1 MMFRISRKVAER
13 PMLENVRGF
22 TPPSERRDTADRNDP
37 ISRLNLFVQANNFH
51 LGGIKYPL
59 FTKIKVGKLQCKTK
73 CFKHPELIVEG
84 TVSIKFDPK
93 GESWQQVR
101 NTTKREKK
109 AKNHVAAL
117 VLRKVRAQWDNR
129 YNSNPGFAFSY
140 TNQRS
145 RDEVE
150 RLVVAVAPEARQR
163 GEGEAAGNSAET
175 EPSGEAAGN
184 SAENEPSASAGGGAP
199 NLPGILATAAELSG
213 ENAPSVRNEG
223 IGLPTH
229 DRAEEASLVLQASE
243 EQSEPAPSFVGGKK
257 EAQDYLSFPLTSQ
270 AALEASQAELRESQ
284 AALEASQAELRVSQA
299 ALQAS
304 QAELRVSQ
312 AALQASRAA
321 LQESKE
327 GARAEIAALRIFI
340 SGETKSMKEAIL
352 EGVRV
357 EREATMQ
364 EARNVKRSR
373 EESDQIRQIVLQCE
387 DQKRTIERLESD
399 LRAAELEK
407 VPVHNLD
414 SGEQETM
421 NIKKRKLDR
430 DEGSAS
436 ALYDIVKV
444 KSELVHDQQDE
455 MKYRDLFI
463 DKQQSELDQLEE
475 RLSEARNAGEQDAQT
490 IKGLVE
496 NIEALTEENKK
507 QMRQSRQ
514 AQTKKKR

>member
-1 MMFRISRKVAER
+1 MSLDSSRD
-13 PMLENVRGF
+13 G
-22 TPPSERRDTADRNDP
+22 
-37 ISRLNLFVQANNFH
+37 LNLLFSQVVRAGNGALPSTPRQPVAS
-51 LGGIKYPL
+51 LPKIAEETASPKAAKEVKPEPL
-59 FTKIKVGKLQCKTK
+59 NEKRIEKRQRQIDIGKMSVGYQHYTKAVPKNDRVVG
-73 CFKHPELIVEG
+73 
-84 TVSIKFDPK
+84 
-93 GESWQQVR
+93 
-101 NTTKREKK
+101 
-109 AKNHVAAL
+109 
-117 VLRKVRAQWDNR
+117 VLRHPVTPNKLERVSKRNFDAKMKSWRRYLHLWD
-129 YNSNPGFAFSY
+129 
-140 TNQRS
+140 
-145 RDEVE
+145 D
-150 RLVVAVAPEARQR
+150 
-163 GEGEAAGNSAET
+163 
-175 EPSGEAAGN
+175 
-184 SAENEPSASAGGGAP
+184 P
-199 NLPGILATAAELSG
+199 N
-213 ENAPSVRNEG
+213 V
-223 IGLPTH
+223 

-387 DQKRTIERLESD
+387 NQKRTIERLESD

-463 DKQQSELDQLEE
+463 DKQQSKIDQLEE